1 MRARAQRGFTLIEL
15 MVVVAIIAIL
25 ATMLF
30 SVSSRPYGANARS
43 TSEQIVATINY
54 AKLRAAST
62 RRVHRIKI
70 EQNRISIWAS
80 TKTGL
85 VMPSTPAPTL
95 IQTVRIPNGVK
106 IYNAT
111 AGATIT
117 TGTTAVDTPAL
128 AYSLDIRPD
137 GQATATTIW
146 VADAVEKYRV
156 ITYHVTG
163 GTYARPLW

>member
-1 MRARAQRGFTLIEL
+1 MRARSQRGFTLIEL
-15 MVVVAIIAIL
+15 MVVIAIIAIL
-25 ATMLF
+25 STMII
-30 SVSSRPYGANARS
+30 SVSSRPYGTNAR
-43 TSEQIVATINY
+43 TASEQLVATINY

-62 RRVHRIKI
+62 RRVHRVKI
-70 EQNRISIWAS
+70 EQQRISIWAS
-80 TKTGL
+80 PKTGL
-85 VMPSTPAPTL
+85 IMPATPLPSL
-95 IQTVRIPNGVK
+95 IQTVQIPKGVK
-106 IYNAT
+106 IYDAT

-117 TGTTAVDTPAL
+117 TPNTVTNTPAL